1 MTFPGKAIVGRL
13 VVGAVLTSMV
23 AGFAS
28 AQSAQKIGLQLS
40 VLGTSIGTAGDAS
53 TAGVGFEPQLRF
65 NHLARSEKM
74 GTLSLGLG
82 GQWTRHT
89 SGPDEL
95 TISGVFLEPRWV
107 PPVSFSEGRL
117 FPYLSARLAL
127 LNQSNNFGT
136 SSGGT
141 AFGGG
146 GGFAVVL
153 SPRIN
158 LDFGAALVSQS
169 FDDFTYSD
177 DGSTGH
183 FRTFISYAIKAGL
196 SYGLGK

>member
-1 MTFPGKAIVGRL
+1 MTRGSRHEFTITRFGTHMTFPAKATFTRL
-13 VVGAVLTSMV
+13 VLGATLTAV
-23 AGFAS
+23 AAGLAS
-28 AQSAQKIGLQLS
+28 AQSAQKVSLQLS
-40 VLGTSIGTAGDAS
+40 VLGTSIGTGNSGSAS
-53 TAGVGFEPQLRF
+53 GVGFEPQLRF
-65 NHLARSEKM
+65 NHLARSEGK

-95 TISGVFLEPRWV
+95 TISGLFLEPRWV
-107 PPVSFSEGRL
+107 PPVSFMEGRL

-127 LNQSNNFGT
+127 LNQSNNFGS

-146 GGFAVVL
+146 GGFAFSL

-158 LDFGAALVSQS
+158 IDIGGALVSQS

-177 DGSTGH
+177 D
-183 FRTFISYAIKAGL
+183 
-196 SYGLGK
+196 